1 MTHDTYRAY
10 AVNYSH
16 PESSIQYEITLHGP
30 GGIIGHTQAET
41 ADEVELMARDY
52 LDTMGHDGD
61 APLDIHWPHSR
72 FTDGHRHNG
81 ATHG

>member
-10 AVNYSH
+10 AVNYNH
-16 PESSIQYEITLHGP
+16 PDSSIKYEITLQGP

-61 APLDIHWPHSR
+61 APLDIIWPHSR

-81 ATHG
+81 STHG